1 MKNTIVY
8 TSLISALVL
17 GLSACGGG
25 GSGNGEGGGNTVSKF
40 NGTWNGGCEAAANSR
55 SFKQKW
61 KINGTS
67 LDNDISVWLSP
78 NCQPGSGVVA
88 NGKASVEYQQ
98 EVTVANTCVD
108 GKAQEVK
115 VEYKTLKVAGRTY
128 NGEQAIEGVLNPQ
141 GVKLPKYNLI
151 CIDANGKLHSGLLTT
166 TNDGSTPAKR
176 PTEVDPVKSFSP

>member
-8 TSLISALVL
+8 SSLVSVLVL

-25 GSGNGEGGGNTVSKF
+25 GGDDAVIVHKFDGE
-40 NGTWNGGCEAAANSR
+40 WNGGCEAAANAR

-61 KINGTS
+61 KINGAS
-67 LDNDISVWLSP
+67 LDNDISVWLTP
-78 NCQPGSGVVA
+78 NCQPGNGIAA

-128 NGEQAIEGVLNPQ
+128 DGEQAIEGVLKPQ

-151 CIDANGKLHSGLLTT
+151 CIDANGKLHSGLLTA